1 MASSAPAV
9 VPPLEWPAKAA
20 KGHKRAG
27 QGAGQGAARGFG
39 GAAGG
44 APKKRRKG
52 KRRRKKSIQKKK
64 ASGSLQLLL
73 VGLLGASA
81 LLGYLLWERG
91 YFG

>member
-1 MASSAPAV
+1 MASAPAG
-9 VPPLEWPAKAA
+9 VPPLERTAKAA

-52 KRRRKKSIQKKK
+52 NKGEAEGGGAKPSRAER
-64 ASGSLQLLL
+64 L
-73 VGLLGASA
+73 ASA
-81 LLGYLLWERG
+81 FAAAPTAVGKRK
-91 YFG
+91 FAMS